1 MLLFTIHS
9 YLFFSPLILLSYTTR
24 VESFTPSIYTLVAK
38 KSAITTTTATT
49 TSSLN
54 LFDKLFEEE
63 GPLGK
68 GITVGKFQLG
78 LSCSD
83 RSLIETLEKES
94 NSYGS
99 EPEELSRLC
108 NSVCLTL
115 LRKQDDW
122 ISACSE
128 SKWFSQ
134 NDAGK
139 AESLFNLWSNEEA
152 TKFEKEYFPSKD
164 SSEKGGGGGGPTN
177 VVVSL
182 VVEIQGDETNFSNAG
197 FSRSATKD
205 VLTSIASDCMVD
217 DGYCLNAV
225 EIFWTPGDRD
235 EVLSK
240 NDIILDFPTLIDL

>member
-1 MLLFTIHS
+1 MLMFGNSIYLSTIV
-9 YLFFSPLILLSYTTR
+9 LLTMYR
-24 VESFTPSIYTLVAK
+24 GVESYVSFINMTAK
-38 KSAITTTTATT
+38 RSTTT
-49 TSSLN
+49 SLN

-83 RSLIETLEKES
+83 RSLLEALERES
-94 NSYGS
+94 NSHGS

-108 NSVCLTL
+108 NAVCLTL

-139 AESLFNLWSNEEA
+139 AESLFNEWSNQEA
-152 TKFEKEYFPSKD
+152 AKFEKEYVPSKE
-164 SSEKGGGGGGPTN
+164 SEKGGPTN

-182 VVEIQGDETNFSNAG
+182 VLEIQGDETNFSNAG
-197 FSRSATKD
+197 FSRAATKD

-225 EIFWTPGDRD
+225 EIFWTPGDRE
-235 EVLSK
+235 EVLTK

>member
-1 MLLFTIHS
+1 MFLFHS
-9 YLFFSPLILLSYTTR
+9 YLFLSPLMLLLSYSPTR
-24 VESFTPSIYTLVAK
+24 VESFTPSIYGSSFIANQ
-38 KSAITTTTATT
+38 KSAINNLST
-49 TSSLN
+49 LN

-68 GITVGKFQLG
+68 GITVGKVQLG

-99 EPEELSRLC
+99 EPEELSGLC
-108 NSVCLTL
+108 NAVCLTL
-115 LRKQDDW
+115 LRRQDDW

-152 TKFEKEYFPSKD
+152 AKFEKEYFPSKD
-164 SSEKGGGGGGPTN
+164 SEKGGPTN
-177 VVVSL
+177 IVVSL

-225 EIFWTPGDRD
+225 EVFWTPGDRE
-235 EVLSK
+235 EVLTK